1 MRHDAART
9 WLSNLSLNTKLTQS
23 ADSSV
28 ERLFTSKFH
37 DNEQKKTVQKRISNS
52 SKGAVHD
59 KKH

>member
-23 ADSSV
+23 ADFSV

-37 DNEQKKTVQKRISNS
+37 DNEQKKRFKNEFQNHLKALT
-52 SKGAVHD
+52 
-59 KKH
+59 